1 MSNEIALMNRADKIA
16 FLNEKM
22 EAAKAGN
29 NHYEIPYG
37 DQPLS
42 LDISADILAKYE
54 NAVIDIMD
62 EYLRM
67 ELDGELTP
75 ATLKAFHQYVN
86 KRDEQDDLDAPVA
99 LERCVFYAF
108 AEGGFMYKAPIFKAI
123 NQIGKLN
130 GFQVKYEPTWL
141 LVYLPVIQQA
151 VFAPVEKNIGSFN
164 DKDKYLSASWYL
176 LRSLL
181 YLKAYN

>member
-1 MSNEIALMNRADKIA
+1 
-16 FLNEKM
+16 
-22 EAAKAGN
+22 
-29 NHYEIPYG
+29 
-37 DQPLS
+37 
-42 LDISADILAKYE
+42 
-54 NAVIDIMD
+54 
-62 EYLRM
+62 
-67 ELDGELTP
+67 
-75 ATLKAFHQYVN
+75 
-86 KRDEQDDLDAPVA
+86 
-99 LERCVFYAF
+99 
-108 AEGGFMYKAPIFKAI
+108 MYKAPIFKAI